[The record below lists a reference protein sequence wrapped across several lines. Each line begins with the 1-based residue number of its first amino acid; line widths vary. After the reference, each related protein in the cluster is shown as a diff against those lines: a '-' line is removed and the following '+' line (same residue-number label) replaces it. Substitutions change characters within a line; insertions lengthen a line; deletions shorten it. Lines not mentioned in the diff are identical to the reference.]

1 MTEDSKDRLGRGLSA
16 LLGDDAEDYMELDEA
31 RAYRSVPV
39 EHLTPGRYQP
49 RQRFDEADMDA
60 LVGSI
65 REKGILQ
72 PIVVRRRADA
82 VDRYEIVAGERRWRA
97 AQQVSLHEVPIIIRD
112 LTDRDALEIALVE
125 NLQRESLTA
134 VEEATAYQRLMEE
147 FSHTQEA
154 LAKAVGKSRSHIAN
168 TLRLLNLPGTVM
180 AMLDAGQLSAGHA
193 RALINAEDPVALAE
207 QIVAKGLNVRQAEA
221 LAQSAKPNTARRKR
235 NEPKD
240 SDTLALERDLSN
252 LLGLKVSI
260 KFCNG
265 GGSLTIAYQTLEQL
279 DDVLQRLNQG
289 GPVNRD
295 DDDSDDAA
303 DADYSERET
312 FSPIGETGSVDIP
325 AVPLERES

>member
-31 RAYRSVPV
+31 RAYRLVPV
-39 EHLTPGRYQP
+39 EHLKPGRYQP

-72 PIVVRRRADA
+72 PIVVRRADA

-97 AQQVSLHEVPIIIRD
+97 AQQVNLHEVPIIIRD

-168 TLRLLNLPGTVM
+168 TLRLLNLPGAVM
-180 AMLDAGQLSAGHA
+180 AMLDSGQLSAGHA
-193 RALINAEDPVALAE
+193 RALINAGDPVALAE
-207 QIVAKGLNVRQAEA
+207 QIIAKGLNVRQAEA
-221 LAQSAKPNTARRKR
+221 LAQSAKPDTARRKR

-260 KFCNG
+260 KFRNG

-295 DDDSDDAA
+295 DDDDAAA